1 MHTLVCIFFV
11 FRVNIIKFVG
21 YLEIPDTD
29 EKITYKVCG
38 VSSPNADSF

>member
-21 YLEIPDTD
+21 YLEIPDTN
-29 EKITYKVCG
+29 EKVIYKVRG
-38 VSSPNADSF
+38 FSRSHVAPF